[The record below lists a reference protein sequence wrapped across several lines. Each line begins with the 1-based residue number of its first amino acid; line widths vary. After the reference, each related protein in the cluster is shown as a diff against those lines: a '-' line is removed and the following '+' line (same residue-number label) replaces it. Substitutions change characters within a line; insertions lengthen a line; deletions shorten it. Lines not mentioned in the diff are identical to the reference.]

1 MSAIPGHDDDETG
14 RLLTATAGG
23 DRHAFEAL
31 YRQTSPKLFGVCLR
45 MIPQRA
51 EAEEVLQ
58 DVFTLIWHK
67 AGQFDPARARGLTW
81 LAMIARNKAIDHL
94 RANAPQRRNVTLD
107 DAGELRAGDASP
119 LERTERASTRRRID
133 HCLAELEPPRSE
145 LIRTAFFDGITY
157 EELAA
162 RTDTPI
168 GTVKSWIRRGLA
180 KLKACLER

>member
-31 YRQTSPKLFGVCLR
+31 YRQTSAKLFGVCLR

-67 AGQFDPARARGLTW
+67 AGQFDPSRARGLTW

-94 RANAPQRRNVTLD
+94 RANAPQRRNVALD
-107 DAGELRAGDASP
+107 DAGELRASDASP
-119 LERTERASTRRRID
+119 LDRTERASTRRRIN

-145 LIRTAFFDGITY
+145 LIRTAFFEGITY